1 MEKMINEHIIPKTTS
16 IDQDKI
22 RDIFYIIKLQL
33 AKRLDQKKADKVMSI
48 YEHGM
53 G

>member
-1 MEKMINEHIIPKTTS
+1 MINEHIIPKTTS
-16 IDQDKI
+16 IE
-22 RDIFYIIKLQL
+22 RDLLYNEAIAGQT
-33 AKRLDQKKADKVMSI
+33 AGPKKADKVMSI